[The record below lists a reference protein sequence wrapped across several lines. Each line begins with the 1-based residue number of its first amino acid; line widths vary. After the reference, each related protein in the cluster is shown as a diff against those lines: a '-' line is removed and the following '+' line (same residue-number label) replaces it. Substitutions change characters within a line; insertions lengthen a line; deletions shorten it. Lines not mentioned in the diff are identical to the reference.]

1 MRVSM
6 RAPRPM
12 GKKLSR
18 KPTPVKNMSGQI
30 RRPKPTARK
39 AGLSKNGKELI

>member
-12 GKKLSR
+12 GKKLSY

-39 AGLSKNGKELI
+39 AGLSKNGRQLY

>member
-12 GKKLSR
+12 GKKLSY
-18 KPTPVKNMSGQI
+18 KPTPVKNMSGKI
-30 RRPKPTARK
+30 RRPKPPASK
-39 AGLSKNGKELI
+39 AGYTMNGKKLH